1 MDGYSKDIVKEDI
14 EKLKSIFPQCVV
26 EGKVKIDQLLNILGE
41 YDEKD
46 FEKYEFTWKGKNE
59 CYKVARERTKATL
72 LPCESES
79 VNFNDTENLYI
90 EGDNLEVLKILQQG
104 YYNKIKMIYIDPPY
118 NTGNDFV
125 YKDDYKDSLENYK
138 KIVSSLGKSNPETS
152 GRFHTDWLNMMFPRL
167 MLAHTLLKDDGVI
180 FISIDDNEVD
190 NLKKLCN
197 EIFGEENFIGI
208 ITWGKKRKGSFLSK
222 NIVSLTEYILVYSKN
237 IEKLRGIYGGQASN
251 NESQP
256 IIKRTN
262 KISILEIPE
271 NIIHTKLEDGIY
283 NKGIYGDE
291 LNPVELLNDVIVK
304 NGKIINKFS
313 IKAPFVWSQEN
324 FNNQL
329 QKGCKFVINTINFQ
343 IRVFKVFDIDDFK
356 GFGSYINGID
366 IKGTNEDAYEELE
379 NLFNIKKLF
388 DYSKPS
394 NYIKMLVDAGC
405 HFEKDDIILD
415 FFSGSATTAHAVM
428 QLNAEDGG
436 NRKYIMVQ
444 LPELCGEKTEAYK
457 NGYKNICEIG
467 KERIRRAGQKI
478 KQEIEENNKQLKLDE
493 ELKKIPDIGF
503 RVFKLDSTNFN
514 KWNVSLKIEEDLQHF
529 LNNTKTLV
537 NGRTEVDAI
546 FEILIKNGF
555 PLTEKIYSLDIDNYK
570 FYYIS
575 EDCLVMICFEENI
588 PIEVVEKAIEYAP
601 SKMVFSR
608 KAFKDTSEMVTAKH
622 IISKEFSYAQ
632 IEVEFL

>member
-90 EGDNLEVLKILQQG
+90 EGDNLEVLKILQHG

-190 NLKKLCN
+190 NLKKMCN
-197 EIFGEENFIGI
+197 EIFGENNFVGLFPRV
-208 ITWGKKRKGSFLSK
+208 TKKSGKSTDDIANNNDF
-222 NIVSLTEYILVYSKN
+222 ILVYKKMDKPKFNLQFHTDSGFKNKDEFFEERGFYKLNQTLDYDSLQYSPSLDYPIEIDGETFYAGSSYEKYLERKNGNFGRADWAWRWSKELFDFGYKN
-237 IEKLRGIYGGQASN
+237 GFIVVKKYDTYSRIYTKTYEKVTIEKTNNKFEIKEIQRTKPLSTLEFTDNMYSN
-251 NESQP
+251 DNSKKD
-256 IIKRTN
+256 I
-262 KISILEIPE
+262 
-271 NIIHTKLEDGIY
+271 TKL
-283 NKGIYGDE
+283 
-291 LNPVELLNDVIVK
+291 
-304 NGKIINKFS
+304 FS
-313 IKAPFVWSQEN
+313 SAI
-324 FNNQL
+324 
-329 QKGCKFVINTINFQ
+329 
-343 IRVFKVFDIDDFK
+343 
-356 GFGSYINGID
+356 
-366 IKGTNEDAYEELE
+366 
-379 NLFNIKKLF
+379 F
-388 DYSKPS
+388 DYSKPIS
-394 NYIKMLVDAGC
+394 LLKFILS
-405 HFEKDDIILD
+405 FSTEKDDIILD

-444 LPELCGEKTEAYK
+444 LPQLCDEKTEAYK

-467 KERIRRAGQKI
+467 KERIRRAGAKI
-478 KQEIEENNKQLKLDE
+478 KEEMENTENL
-493 ELKKIPDIGF
+493 DIGF

-514 KWNVSLKIEEDLQHF
+514 KWNVPLTTEEDLQYF
-529 LNNTKTLV
+529 LNNTKTIV

-588 PIEVVEKAIEYAP
+588 PIEVIEKAIEYAP

-622 IISKEFSYAQ
+622 IISKEFSYGQ

>member
-125 YKDDYKDSLENYK
+125 YKDNYKNSLENYK

-197 EIFGEENFIGI
+197 EIFGEENYRNTI
-208 ITWGKKRKGSFLSK
+208 ITRRRVKSLNSQFSDKGLYSL
-222 NIVSLTEYILVYSKN
+222 NIGYEYILVYSKTN
-237 IEKLRGIYGGQASN
+237 KFLMNALYAKKNNVPTKGRWDVFWSNADRPTMRYEILGFTPKTGQWRYSKEKAIIAVNNYNVFLNEFSDKMSLEEYWKNTGCNLQFIRRIENGTGKNGGVQHWIPPT
-251 NESQP
+251 ESSL
-256 IIKRTN
+256 RTN
-262 KISILEIPE
+262 NWLDIEVSQ
-271 NIIHTKLEDGIY
+271 
-283 NKGIYGDE
+283 
-291 LNPVELLNDVIVK
+291 
-304 NGKIINKFS
+304 INKEIDVS
-313 IKAPFVWSQEN
+313 
-324 FNNQL
+324 FNNPKNKEL
-329 QKGCKFVINTINFQ
+329 IMEL
-343 IRVFKVFDIDDFK
+343 
-356 GFGSYINGID
+356 
-366 IKGTNEDAYEELE
+366 IKL
-379 NLFNIKKLF
+379 NI
-388 DYSKPS
+388 SK
-394 NYIKMLVDAGC
+394 
-405 HFEKDDIILD
+405 EDIILD

-467 KERIRRAGQKI
+467 KERIRRAGAKI
-478 KQEIEENNKQLKLDE
+478 KEEMENTENL
-493 ELKKIPDIGF
+493 DIGF

-514 KWNVSLKIEEDLQHF
+514 KWNVPLTTEEDLQQF
-529 LNNTKTLV
+529 LNNTKTIV

-588 PIEVVEKAIEYAP
+588 PIEVIEKAIEYAP

-622 IISKEFSYAQ
+622 IIGKEFSYAQ

>member
-125 YKDDYKDSLENYK
+125 YKDNYKNSLENYK

-197 EIFGEENFIGI
+197 EIFGENNFITQLVWTNKEG
-208 ITWGKKRKGSFLSK
+208 GGSSDSK
-222 NIVSLTEYILVYSKN
+222 LFRIKHEYILCYAKN
-237 IEKLRGIYGGQASN
+237 IEKVDILGVNINNTDRYKLKDKYFNDRGYYYLQKLGMGSIQYSKSLDYEILCPDGTFVKPLDNNNGKKACWRWSKPKFEWGLENGFIEIKKDKNNIWTVYTKQYLKCDNEGNIIERKQTPIGVIDEFSSTQAS
-251 NESQP
+251 
-256 IIKRTN
+256 
-262 KISILEIPE
+262 
-271 NIIHTKLEDGIY
+271 KLLDKLKMSNY
-283 NKGIYGDE
+283 
-291 LNPVELLNDVIVK
+291 
-304 NGKIINKFS
+304 FS
-313 IKAPFVWSQEN
+313 
-324 FNNQL
+324 
-329 QKGCKFVINTINFQ
+329 
-343 IRVFKVFDIDDFK
+343 
-356 GFGSYINGID
+356 
-366 IKGTNEDAYEELE
+366 
-379 NLFNIKKLF
+379 
-388 DYSKPS
+388 YSKPIEL
-394 NYIKMLVDAGC
+394 IKYLLNRIY
-405 HFEKDDIILD
+405 FEKEDIILD

-467 KERIRRAGQKI
+467 KERIRRAGAKI
-478 KQEIEENNKQLKLDE
+478 KEEMENTENL
-493 ELKKIPDIGF
+493 DIGF

-514 KWNVSLKIEEDLQHF
+514 KWNVPLTTEEDLQQF
-529 LNNTKTLV
+529 LNNTKTIV

>member
-14 EKLKSIFPQCVV
+14 EKLRSIFPQCVV

-59 CYKVARERTKATL
+59 CYKVARERTRATL

-118 NTGNDFV
+118 NTGSDFV
-125 YKDDYKDSLENYK
+125 YKDNYKDSLANYK
-138 KIVSSLGKSNPETS
+138 NIVSSTGKSNPETS

-190 NLKKLCN
+190 NLKKMCN
-197 EIFGEENFIGI
+197 EIFGENNFIACVV
-208 ITWGKKRKGSFLSK
+208 WERAYAPVNLKKHFSESHD
-222 NIVSLTEYILVYSKN
+222 YILVYAKN
-237 IEKLRGIYGGQASN
+237 INELVCNGLKRNDEANNRYSNPDNDPRGVWKSGDFSVGPAVESNIYKIVTPSGRECYPPNGRSWRVSEEKFKEMVADNRVWFGENGENVPSYKRFLSEVKNSITPMTIWKYGEVGHTQDATKKLKELFDN
-251 NESQP
+251 
-256 IIKRTN
+256 
-262 KISILEIPE
+262 
-271 NIIHTKLEDGIY
+271 IHT
-283 NKGIYGDE
+283 
-291 LNPVELLNDVIVK
+291 
-304 NGKIINKFS
+304 
-313 IKAPFVWSQEN
+313 
-324 FNNQL
+324 
-329 QKGCKFVINTINFQ
+329 
-343 IRVFKVFDIDDFK
+343 
-356 GFGSYINGID
+356 
-366 IKGTNEDAYEELE
+366 
-379 NLFNIKKLF
+379 F
-388 DYSKPS
+388 DYSKTVDL
-394 NYIKMLVDAGC
+394 IKRCIELYTENDS
-405 HFEKDDIILD
+405 IILD

-444 LPELCGEKTEAYK
+444 LPQLCDEKTEAYK

-467 KERIRRAGQKI
+467 KERIRRAGAKI
-478 KQEIEENNKQLKLDE
+478 KEEMENTENLDT
-493 ELKKIPDIGF
+493 GF

-514 KWNVSLKIEEDLQHF
+514 RWNVPLFEDIDINEY
-529 LNNTKTLV
+529 LNNAKEIV
-537 NGRTEVDAI
+537 DDRTEVDAM

-570 FYYIS
+570 FYHIG
-575 EDCLVMICFEENI
+575 EDCLVLVSFEKNI
-588 PIEVVEKAIEYAP
+588 PIDVIEQAIEYLPA
-601 SKMVFSR
+601 KLILTMD
-608 KAFKDTSEMVTAKH
+608 AFEDTSAMVTAKH
-622 IISKEFSYAQ
+622 IINKDYSIQFE
-632 IEVEFL
+632 ILGEN

>member
-90 EGDNLEVLKILQQG
+90 EGDNLEVLKILQHG

-190 NLKKLCN
+190 NLKKICN
-197 EIFGEENFIGI
+197 EIFGENNFVGLFPRV
-208 ITWGKKRKGSFLSK
+208 TKKSGKSTDDIANNNDF
-222 NIVSLTEYILVYSKN
+222 ILVYKKMDKPKFNLQFHTDSGFKNKDEFFEERGFYKLNQTLDYDSLQYSPSLDYPIEIDGETFYAGSSYEKYLERKNGNFGRADWAWRWSKELFDFGYKN
-237 IEKLRGIYGGQASN
+237 GFIVVKKYDTYSRIYTKTYEKVTIEKTNNKFEIKEIQRTKPLSTLEFTDNMYSN
-251 NESQP
+251 DNSKKD
-256 IIKRTN
+256 I
-262 KISILEIPE
+262 
-271 NIIHTKLEDGIY
+271 TKL
-283 NKGIYGDE
+283 
-291 LNPVELLNDVIVK
+291 
-304 NGKIINKFS
+304 FS
-313 IKAPFVWSQEN
+313 SAI
-324 FNNQL
+324 
-329 QKGCKFVINTINFQ
+329 
-343 IRVFKVFDIDDFK
+343 
-356 GFGSYINGID
+356 
-366 IKGTNEDAYEELE
+366 
-379 NLFNIKKLF
+379 F
-388 DYSKPS
+388 DYSKPIS
-394 NYIKMLVDAGC
+394 LLKFILS
-405 HFEKDDIILD
+405 FSTEKDDIILD

-467 KERIRRAGQKI
+467 KERIRRAGAKI
-478 KQEIEENNKQLKLDE
+478 KEEMENTENL
-493 ELKKIPDIGF
+493 DIGF

-514 KWNVSLKIEEDLQHF
+514 KWNVPLTIEEDLQQF
-529 LNNTKTLV
+529 LNNTKTIV

-622 IISKEFSYAQ
+622 IIGKEFSYAQ

>member
-90 EGDNLEVLKILQQG
+90 EGDNLEVLKILQHG

-190 NLKKLCN
+190 NLKKICN
-197 EIFGEENFIGI
+197 EIFGENNFVGLFPRV
-208 ITWGKKRKGSFLSK
+208 TKKSGKSTDDIANNNDF
-222 NIVSLTEYILVYSKN
+222 ILVYKKMDKPKFNLQFHTDSGFKNKDEFFEERGFYKLNQTLDYDSLQYSPSLDYPIEIDGETFYAGSSYEKYLERKNGNFGRADWAWRWSKELFDFGYKN
-237 IEKLRGIYGGQASN
+237 GFIVVKKYDTYSRIYTKTYEKVTIEKTNNKFEIKEIQRTKPLSTLEFTDNMYSN
-251 NESQP
+251 DNSKKD
-256 IIKRTN
+256 I
-262 KISILEIPE
+262 
-271 NIIHTKLEDGIY
+271 TKL
-283 NKGIYGDE
+283 
-291 LNPVELLNDVIVK
+291 
-304 NGKIINKFS
+304 FS
-313 IKAPFVWSQEN
+313 SAI
-324 FNNQL
+324 
-329 QKGCKFVINTINFQ
+329 
-343 IRVFKVFDIDDFK
+343 
-356 GFGSYINGID
+356 
-366 IKGTNEDAYEELE
+366 
-379 NLFNIKKLF
+379 F
-388 DYSKPS
+388 DYSKPIS
-394 NYIKMLVDAGC
+394 LLKFILS
-405 HFEKDDIILD
+405 FSTEKDDIILD

-467 KERIRRAGQKI
+467 KERIRRAGAKI
-478 KQEIEENNKQLKLDE
+478 KEEMENTENL
-493 ELKKIPDIGF
+493 DIGF

-514 KWNVSLKIEEDLQHF
+514 KWNVPLTIEEDLQQF
-529 LNNTKTLV
+529 LNNTKTIV

-588 PIEVVEKAIEYAP
+588 PIEVIEKAIEYAP

>member
-125 YKDDYKDSLENYK
+125 YKDNYKDSLENYK

-197 EIFGEENFIGI
+197 EIFGENNFITQLVWTNKEG
-208 ITWGKKRKGSFLSK
+208 GGSSDSK
-222 NIVSLTEYILVYSKN
+222 LFRIKHEYILCYAKN
-237 IEKLRGIYGGQASN
+237 IEKVDILGVNINNTDRYKLKDKYFNDRGYYYLQKLGMGSIQYSKSLDYEILCPDGTFVKPLDNNNGKKACWRWSKPKFEWGLENGFIEIKKDKNNIWTVYTKQYLKCDNEGNIIERKQTPIGVIDEFSSTQAS
-251 NESQP
+251 
-256 IIKRTN
+256 
-262 KISILEIPE
+262 
-271 NIIHTKLEDGIY
+271 KLLDKLKMSNY
-283 NKGIYGDE
+283 
-291 LNPVELLNDVIVK
+291 
-304 NGKIINKFS
+304 FS
-313 IKAPFVWSQEN
+313 
-324 FNNQL
+324 
-329 QKGCKFVINTINFQ
+329 
-343 IRVFKVFDIDDFK
+343 
-356 GFGSYINGID
+356 
-366 IKGTNEDAYEELE
+366 
-379 NLFNIKKLF
+379 
-388 DYSKPS
+388 YSKPIEL
-394 NYIKMLVDAGC
+394 IKYLLNRIY
-405 HFEKDDIILD
+405 FEKEDIILD

-467 KERIRRAGQKI
+467 KERIRRAGAKI
-478 KQEIEENNKQLKLDE
+478 KEEMENTENL
-493 ELKKIPDIGF
+493 DIGF

-514 KWNVSLKIEEDLQHF
+514 KWNVPLTTEEDLQYF
-529 LNNTKTLV
+529 LNNTKTIV

-622 IISKEFSYAQ
+622 IIGKEFSYAQ

>member
-125 YKDDYKDSLENYK
+125 YKDNYKNSLENYK

-197 EIFGEENFIGI
+197 EIFGEENYRNTI
-208 ITWGKKRKGSFLSK
+208 ITRRRVKSLNSQFSDKGLYSL
-222 NIVSLTEYILVYSKN
+222 NIGYEYILVYSKTN
-237 IEKLRGIYGGQASN
+237 KFLMNALYAKKNNVPTKGRWDVFWSNADRPTMRYEILGFTPKTGQWRYSKEKAIIAVNNYNVFLNEFSDKMSLEEYWKNTGCNLQFIRRIENGTGKNGGVQHWIPPT
-251 NESQP
+251 ESSL
-256 IIKRTN
+256 RTN
-262 KISILEIPE
+262 NWLDIEVSQ
-271 NIIHTKLEDGIY
+271 
-283 NKGIYGDE
+283 
-291 LNPVELLNDVIVK
+291 
-304 NGKIINKFS
+304 INKEIDVS
-313 IKAPFVWSQEN
+313 
-324 FNNQL
+324 FNNPKNKEL
-329 QKGCKFVINTINFQ
+329 IMEL
-343 IRVFKVFDIDDFK
+343 
-356 GFGSYINGID
+356 
-366 IKGTNEDAYEELE
+366 IKL
-379 NLFNIKKLF
+379 NI
-388 DYSKPS
+388 SK
-394 NYIKMLVDAGC
+394 
-405 HFEKDDIILD
+405 EDIILD

-444 LPELCGEKTEAYK
+444 LPQLCDEKTEAYK

-467 KERIRRAGQKI
+467 KERIRRAGAKI
-478 KQEIEENNKQLKLDE
+478 KEEMENTENL
-493 ELKKIPDIGF
+493 DIGF

-514 KWNVSLKIEEDLQHF
+514 KWNVPLTTEEDLQQF
-529 LNNTKTLV
+529 LNNTKTIV

-622 IISKEFSYAQ
+622 IIGKEFSYAQ

>member
-90 EGDNLEVLKILQQG
+90 EGDNLEVLKILQHG

-197 EIFGEENFIGI
+197 EIFGENNFITQLVWTNKEG
-208 ITWGKKRKGSFLSK
+208 GGSSDSK
-222 NIVSLTEYILVYSKN
+222 LFRIKHEYILCYAKN
-237 IEKLRGIYGGQASN
+237 IEKVDILGVNINNTDRYKLKDKYFNDRGYYYLQKLGMGSIQYSKSLDYEILCPDGTFVKPLDNNNGKKACWRWSKPKFEWGLENGFIEIKKDKNNIWTVYTKQYLKCDNEGNIIERKQTPIGVIDEFSSTQAS
-251 NESQP
+251 
-256 IIKRTN
+256 
-262 KISILEIPE
+262 
-271 NIIHTKLEDGIY
+271 KLLDKLKMSNY
-283 NKGIYGDE
+283 
-291 LNPVELLNDVIVK
+291 
-304 NGKIINKFS
+304 FS
-313 IKAPFVWSQEN
+313 
-324 FNNQL
+324 
-329 QKGCKFVINTINFQ
+329 
-343 IRVFKVFDIDDFK
+343 
-356 GFGSYINGID
+356 
-366 IKGTNEDAYEELE
+366 
-379 NLFNIKKLF
+379 
-388 DYSKPS
+388 YSKPIEL
-394 NYIKMLVDAGC
+394 IKYLLNRIY
-405 HFEKDDIILD
+405 FEKEDIILD

-444 LPELCGEKTEAYK
+444 LPQLCDEKTEAYK

-467 KERIRRAGQKI
+467 KERIRRAGAKI
-478 KQEIEENNKQLKLDE
+478 KEEMENTENL
-493 ELKKIPDIGF
+493 DIGF

-514 KWNVSLKIEEDLQHF
+514 KWNVPLTIEEDLQQF
-529 LNNTKTLV
+529 LNNTKTIV

>member
-90 EGDNLEVLKILQQG
+90 EGDNLEVLKILQHG

-190 NLKKLCN
+190 NLKKICN
-197 EIFGEENFIGI
+197 EIFGENNFVGLFPRV
-208 ITWGKKRKGSFLSK
+208 TKKSGKSTDDIANNNDF
-222 NIVSLTEYILVYSKN
+222 ILVYKKMDKPKFNLQFHTDSGFKNKDEFFEERGFYKLNQTLDYDSLQYSPSLDYPIEIDGETFYAGSSYEKYLERKNGNFGRADWAWRWSKELFDFGYKN
-237 IEKLRGIYGGQASN
+237 GFIVVKKYDTYSRIYTKTYEKVTIEKTNNKFEIKEIQRTKPLSTLEFTDNMYSN
-251 NESQP
+251 DNSKKD
-256 IIKRTN
+256 I
-262 KISILEIPE
+262 
-271 NIIHTKLEDGIY
+271 TKL
-283 NKGIYGDE
+283 
-291 LNPVELLNDVIVK
+291 
-304 NGKIINKFS
+304 FS
-313 IKAPFVWSQEN
+313 SAI
-324 FNNQL
+324 
-329 QKGCKFVINTINFQ
+329 
-343 IRVFKVFDIDDFK
+343 
-356 GFGSYINGID
+356 
-366 IKGTNEDAYEELE
+366 
-379 NLFNIKKLF
+379 F
-388 DYSKPS
+388 DYSKPIS
-394 NYIKMLVDAGC
+394 LLKFILS
-405 HFEKDDIILD
+405 FSTEKDDIILD

-444 LPELCGEKTEAYK
+444 LPQLCDEKTEAYK

-467 KERIRRAGQKI
+467 KERIRRAGAKI
-478 KQEIEENNKQLKLDE
+478 KEEMENTENL
-493 ELKKIPDIGF
+493 DIGF

-514 KWNVSLKIEEDLQHF
+514 RWNVHLTTEEDLQQF
-529 LNNTKTLV
+529 LNNAKTLV
-537 NGRTEVDAI
+537 NGRTEVEAI

-555 PLTEKIYSLDIDNYK
+555 PLTEKIYSLDIDDYK

-575 EDCLVMICFEENI
+575 EDCLVMISFEENI
-588 PIEVVEKAIEYAP
+588 PIEIIEKAIEYAP
-601 SKMVFSR
+601 AKIIFSR

-622 IISKEFSYAQ
+622 IISKEFSYGQ

>member
-41 YDEKD
+41 YEERDY
-46 FEKYEFTWKGKNE
+46 EKYEFTWKGKNE

-118 NTGNDFV
+118 NTGNDFI
-125 YKDDYKDSLENYK
+125 YKDNYKDSLENYK
-138 KIVSSLGKSNPETS
+138 KTVSSLGKSNPETS

-180 FISIDDNEVD
+180 FISIDDNELN
-190 NLKKLCN
+190 NLRKICD
-197 EIFGEENFIGI
+197 EVFGEDNFIGYL
-208 ITWGKKRKGSFLSK
+208 TWIKKKKGSHLSK
-222 NIVSLTEYILVYSKN
+222 TLKSITEYILVYAKN
-237 IEKLRGIYGGQASN
+237 I
-251 NESQP
+251 
-256 IIKRTN
+256 N
-262 KISILEIPE
+262 KIELFGEKAYSDKLQPLVKKTNSNKSLFFNE
-271 NIIHTKLEDGIY
+271 NIIETRLSDGNY
-283 NKGIYGDE
+283 KKGLYSDSLSAI
-291 LNPVELLNDVIVK
+291 NFKNDFIVK
-304 NGKIINKFS
+304 NGKIITSLEVEGK
-313 IKAPFVWSQEN
+313 FVWTQNKLQEELN
-324 FNNQL
+324 LGSKILLSSKFGFNVWRADQDS
-329 QKGCKFVINTINFQ
+329 K
-343 IRVFKVFDIDDFK
+343 
-356 GFGSYINGID
+356 
-366 IKGTNEDAYEELE
+366 IKRPPTLLDNKLNIGTNEDAYIELS
-379 NLFNIKKLF
+379 NLFNNEALLNYPKPTSLIKYLINTIGYF
-388 DYSKPS
+388 D
-394 NYIKMLVDAGC
+394 
-405 HFEKDDIILD
+405 KDFIILD

-467 KERIRRAGQKI
+467 KERIRRAGAKI
-478 KQEIEENNKQLKLDE
+478 KEEMENTENL
-493 ELKKIPDIGF
+493 DIGF

-514 KWNVSLKIEEDLQHF
+514 KWNAPLTTEEDLQQF

-537 NGRTEVDAI
+537 NGRTEVEAI
-546 FEILIKNGF
+546 FEILIKNGLS
-555 PLTEKIYSLDIDNYK
+555 LTEKIYSVDIDNYK
-570 FYYIS
+570 FYYIN
-575 EDCLVMICFEENI
+575 EDCLIMICFEENI
-588 PIEVVEKAIEYAP
+588 PIEVIEKAIEYAP
-601 SKMVFSR
+601 PKMVFSR

-622 IISKEFSYAQ
+622 IISKEFSYGQ
-632 IEVEFL
+632 IEIEFL

>member
-59 CYKVARERTKATL
+59 CYKVARERTRATL

-79 VNFNDTENLYI
+79 VNFNDTQNIYI

-125 YKDDYKDSLENYK
+125 YKDNYKDSLANYK
-138 KIVSSLGKSNPETS
+138 NIVSSTGKSNPETS
-152 GRFHTDWLNMMFPRL
+152 GRFHTDWLNMIFPRL

-190 NLKKLCN
+190 NLKKMCN
-197 EIFGEENFIGI
+197 EIFGENNFVTQISWECLDTI
-208 ITWGKKRKGSFLSK
+208 K
-222 NIVSLTEYILVYSKN
+222 NDAKYFSDNNEYIICYAKN
-237 IEKLRGIYGGQASN
+237 IEKLVIQGIKKGEKQEKYYRNYDNDERGKYLLTPLHAKSGTEASLYTYIFSNGQVWEAPKGTYPRFSKETLKNLEMDNRIYLDPTGKKVPQKKTFLSEVGDRMPPKTFWSFSEFGSTRQSN
-251 NESQP
+251 KELSEL
-256 IIKRTN
+256 I
-262 KISILEIPE
+262 
-271 NIIHTKLEDGIY
+271 G
-283 NKGIYGDE
+283 KGI
-291 LNPVELLNDVIVK
+291 
-304 NGKIINKFS
+304 
-313 IKAPFVWSQEN
+313 
-324 FNNQL
+324 
-329 QKGCKFVINTINFQ
+329 FQ
-343 IRVFKVFDIDDFK
+343 
-356 GFGSYINGID
+356 N
-366 IKGTNEDAYEELE
+366 
-379 NLFNIKKLF
+379 
-388 DYSKPS
+388 SKPS
-394 NYIKMLVDAGC
+394 KLIKIIIDIIKMD
-405 HFEKDDIILD
+405 KDDIILD

-444 LPELCGEKTEAYK
+444 LPQLCDEKTEAYK

-467 KERIRRAGQKI
+467 KERIRRAGAKI
-478 KQEIEENNKQLKLDE
+478 KEEMENTENL
-493 ELKKIPDIGF
+493 DIGF

-514 KWNVSLKIEEDLQHF
+514 RWNVHLTTEEDLQQF
-529 LNNTKTLV
+529 LNNAKTLV
-537 NGRTEVDAI
+537 NGRTEVEAI

-555 PLTEKIYSLDIDNYK
+555 PLTEKIYSLDIDDYK

-575 EDCLVMICFEENI
+575 EDCLVMISFEENI
-588 PIEVVEKAIEYAP
+588 PIEIIEKAIEYAP
-601 SKMVFSR
+601 AKIIFSR

-622 IISKEFSYAQ
+622 IISKEFSYGQ

>member
-59 CYKVARERTKATL
+59 CYKVARERTRATL

-79 VNFNDTENLYI
+79 VNFNDTQNIYI

-125 YKDDYKDSLENYK
+125 YKDNYKDSLANYK
-138 KIVSSLGKSNPETS
+138 NIVSSTGKSNPETS
-152 GRFHTDWLNMMFPRL
+152 GRFHTDWLNMIFPRL

-190 NLKKLCN
+190 NLKKMCN
-197 EIFGEENFIGI
+197 EIFGENNFVTQISWECLDTI
-208 ITWGKKRKGSFLSK
+208 K
-222 NIVSLTEYILVYSKN
+222 NDAKYFSDNNEYIICYAKN
-237 IEKLRGIYGGQASN
+237 IEKLVIQGIEKGEKQEKYYRNYDNDERGKYLLTPLHAKSGTEASLYTYIFSNGQVWEAPKGTYPRFSKETLKNLEMDNRIYLDPTGKKVPQKKTFLSEVGDRMPPKTFWSFSEFGSTRQSN
-251 NESQP
+251 KELSEL
-256 IIKRTN
+256 I
-262 KISILEIPE
+262 
-271 NIIHTKLEDGIY
+271 G
-283 NKGIYGDE
+283 KGI
-291 LNPVELLNDVIVK
+291 
-304 NGKIINKFS
+304 
-313 IKAPFVWSQEN
+313 
-324 FNNQL
+324 
-329 QKGCKFVINTINFQ
+329 FQ
-343 IRVFKVFDIDDFK
+343 
-356 GFGSYINGID
+356 N
-366 IKGTNEDAYEELE
+366 
-379 NLFNIKKLF
+379 
-388 DYSKPS
+388 SKPS
-394 NYIKMLVDAGC
+394 KLIKIIIDIIKMD
-405 HFEKDDIILD
+405 KDDIILD

-444 LPELCGEKTEAYK
+444 LPQLCDEKTEAYK

-467 KERIRRAGQKI
+467 KERIRRAGAKI
-478 KQEIEENNKQLKLDE
+478 KEEMENTENL
-493 ELKKIPDIGF
+493 DIGF

-514 KWNVSLKIEEDLQHF
+514 RWNVHLTTEEDLQQF
-529 LNNTKTLV
+529 LNNAKTLV
-537 NGRTEVDAI
+537 NGRTEVEAI

-555 PLTEKIYSLDIDNYK
+555 PLTEKIYSLDIDDYK

-575 EDCLVMICFEENI
+575 EDCLVMISFEENI
-588 PIEVVEKAIEYAP
+588 PIEIIEKAIEYAP
-601 SKMVFSR
+601 AKIIFSR

-622 IISKEFSYAQ
+622 IISKEFSYGQ

>member
-26 EGKVKIDQLLNILGE
+26 EGKVKIDQLLNLFGE
-41 YDEKD
+41 YDERE

-125 YKDDYKDSLENYK
+125 YKDNYRDSLENYK
-138 KIVSSLGKSNPETS
+138 NIVSSTGKSNPETS

-190 NLKKLCN
+190 NLKKMCN
-197 EIFGEENFIGI
+197 EIFGENNFVTQISWECLDTI
-208 ITWGKKRKGSFLSK
+208 K
-222 NIVSLTEYILVYSKN
+222 NDAKYFSDNNEYIICYAKN
-237 IEKLRGIYGGQASN
+237 IEKLVIQGIKKGEKQEKYYRNYDNDERGKYLLTPLHAKSGTEASLYTYIFSNGQVWEAPKGTYPRFSKETLKNLEMDNRIYLDPTGKKVPQKKTFLSEVGDRMPPKTFWSFSEFGSTRQSN
-251 NESQP
+251 KELSEL
-256 IIKRTN
+256 I
-262 KISILEIPE
+262 
-271 NIIHTKLEDGIY
+271 G
-283 NKGIYGDE
+283 KGI
-291 LNPVELLNDVIVK
+291 
-304 NGKIINKFS
+304 
-313 IKAPFVWSQEN
+313 
-324 FNNQL
+324 
-329 QKGCKFVINTINFQ
+329 FQ
-343 IRVFKVFDIDDFK
+343 
-356 GFGSYINGID
+356 N
-366 IKGTNEDAYEELE
+366 
-379 NLFNIKKLF
+379 
-388 DYSKPS
+388 SKPS
-394 NYIKMLVDAGC
+394 KLIKIIIDIIKMD
-405 HFEKDDIILD
+405 KDDIILD

-444 LPELCGEKTEAYK
+444 LPQLCDEKTEAYK

-467 KERIRRAGQKI
+467 KERIRRAGAKI
-478 KQEIEENNKQLKLDE
+478 KEEMENTENL
-493 ELKKIPDIGF
+493 DIGF

-514 KWNVSLKIEEDLQHF
+514 RWNVHLTTEEDLQQF
-529 LNNTKTLV
+529 LNNAKTLV
-537 NGRTEVDAI
+537 NGRTEVEAI

-555 PLTEKIYSLDIDNYK
+555 PLTEKIYSLDIDDYK

-575 EDCLVMICFEENI
+575 EDCLVMISFEENI
-588 PIEVVEKAIEYAP
+588 PIEIIEKAIEYAP
-601 SKMVFSR
+601 AKMIFSR

-622 IISKEFSYAQ
+622 IISKEFSYGQ